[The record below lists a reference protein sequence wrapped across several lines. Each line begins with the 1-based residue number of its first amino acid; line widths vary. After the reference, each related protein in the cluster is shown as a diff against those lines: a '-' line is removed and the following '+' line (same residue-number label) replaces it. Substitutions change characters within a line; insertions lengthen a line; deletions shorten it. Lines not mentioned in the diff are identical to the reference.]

1 MGSYGTFAHLLSLP
15 THKPVIG
22 LLGLFLLFCYL
33 IVLTMEW
40 SCSMA
45 SMCIFRAHF
54 FAHYFEICVSE
65 DDRVLILPRS
75 DIA

>member
-1 MGSYGTFAHLLSLP
+1 
-15 THKPVIG
+15 
-22 LLGLFLLFCYL
+22 
-33 IVLTMEW
+33 
-40 SCSMA
+40 MA